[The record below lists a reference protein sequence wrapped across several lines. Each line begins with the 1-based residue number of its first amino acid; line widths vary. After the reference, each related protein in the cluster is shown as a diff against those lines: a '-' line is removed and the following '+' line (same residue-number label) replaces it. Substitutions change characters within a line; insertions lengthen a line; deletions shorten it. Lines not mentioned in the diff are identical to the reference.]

1 MRIIQSFNGTVN
13 RGFQGNVIYRF
24 QLPSSCR
31 ALSIRLTYT
40 KEYPA
45 KETDPGQFRSAY
57 EAYIGRPVSEKELL
71 KAVESMRT
79 EIQLALLIGNKFAGN
94 VHMPG
99 TIKELY
105 ISEHTS
111 SRGCLP
117 IYPMEG
123 TAKVIVNVFQ
133 CVENE
138 TSYQLEIKGDYE
150 DVEKN

>member
-1 MRIIQSFNGTVN
+1 M
-13 RGFQGNVIYRF
+13 
-24 QLPSSCR
+24 
-31 ALSIRLTYT
+31 TYT

-45 KETDPGQFRSAY
+45 KETDPDHFRAAY
-57 EAYIGRPVSEKELL
+57 EAYKGRPVSEKELV
-71 KAVESMRT
+71 KAVKSMKT
-79 EIQLALLIGNKFAGN
+79 EIQLALFIGNKFAGN

-105 ISEHTS
+105 ISEHTY

-117 IYPMEG
+117 IYPLEG
-123 TAKVIVNVFQ
+123 AGKVIVNVFQ

-138 TSYQLEIKGDYE
+138 TSYQLEIKGDFE

>member
-13 RGFQGNVIYRF
+13 RGFQGNVTYRF
-24 QLPSSCR
+24 QLPSGCR
-31 ALSIRLTYT
+31 ALSIQLTYT
-40 KEYPA
+40 KEYPV
-45 KETDPGQFRSAY
+45 KETDPGQFRTAY
-57 EAYIGRPVSEKELL
+57 DSYKGRPASEKELVR
-71 KAVESMRT
+71 AVESMKT
-79 EIQLALLIGNKFAGN
+79 EIQLALFIGNKFAGN
-94 VHMPG
+94 VHVPG

-117 IYPMEG
+117 IHPLEG
-123 TAKVIVNVFQ
+123 TGKVIVNVFQ

-138 TSYQLEIKGDYE
+138 TSYNVEIKGDFE

>member
-1 MRIIQSFNGTVN
+1 MRIIQAFNGTVN
-13 RGFQGNVIYRF
+13 RGFQGNVTYRF
-24 QLPSSCR
+24 QIPSGCR
-31 ALSIRLTYT
+31 ALSIQLTYT
-40 KEYPA
+40 KEYPVTV
-45 KETDPGQFRSAY
+45 TDPDHFRAAY
-57 EAYIGRPVSEKELL
+57 EAYKGRPVSENELK
-71 KAVESMRT
+71 KALESMKT
-79 EIQLALLIGNKFAGN
+79 EIQPALFIGSKFAGN

-117 IYPMEG
+117 FYPLEG
-123 TAKVIVNVFQ
+123 MGKVIVNVFQ

-138 TSYQLEIKGDYE
+138 TFYQLEIKGDYE

>member
-13 RGFQGNVIYRF
+13 RGFQGNVTYGF
-24 QLPSSCR
+24 QIPSGCR
-31 ALSIRLTYT
+31 ALSIRLTYK

-45 KETDPGQFRSAY
+45 KETDPDQFRAAY
-57 EAYIGRPVSEKELL
+57 EAYKGRPVSEKELV
-71 KAVESMRT
+71 KVVKSMKT
-79 EIQLALLIGNKFAGN
+79 EIQLALFIGSKFAGN

-99 TIKELY
+99 TLKELY
-105 ISEHTS
+105 ISEHTY

-117 IYPMEG
+117 NYPLEG
-123 TAKVIVNVFQ
+123 AGKVIINVFQ

-138 TSYQLEIKGDYE
+138 TSYQLEIKGDFE

>member
-1 MRIIQSFNGTVN
+1 MKIIQSFNGTVN
-13 RGFQGNVIYRF
+13 RGFQGNVTYRF
-24 QLPSSCR
+24 QLPSGCR
-31 ALSIRLTYT
+31 ALSIQLTYT
-40 KEYPA
+40 KENSA
-45 KETDPGQFRSAY
+45 KETDPDQFRPAY
-57 EAYIGRPVSEKELL
+57 EAYKGRPVSLKELVR
-71 KAVESMRT
+71 AVESMKT
-79 EIQLALLIGNKFAGN
+79 EIQLALFIRNKFAGN

-117 IYPMEG
+117 IYPLEG
-123 TAKVIVNVFQ
+123 AGKVIVNVFQ

-138 TSYQLEIKGDYE
+138 TSYELEIKGDFE